1 MCIYMYVLAHPA
13 LLLNIVYMYAS
24 PNPAPPPPPPSSR
37 YSWFADL
44 NLRWYAVPAV
54 SCLMLD
60 IGGLEFTAAP
70 FNGWYMS
77 SEIGARNFGD
87 EYRYNLLKVRN
98 AMRLEG

>member
-1 MCIYMYVLAHPA
+1 MFCPHSTPFF
-13 LLLNIVYMYAS
+13 
-24 PNPAPPPPPPSSR
+24 R
-37 YSWFADL
+37 YSWFTDL

-87 EYRYNLLKVRN
+87 EYRYNLLKVRKTQDN
-98 AMRLEG
+98 NGLCIGT

>member
-1 MCIYMYVLAHPA
+1 MEAMIKDSFGTHLDTI
-13 LLLNIVYMYAS
+13 L
-24 PNPAPPPPPPSSR
+24 PPTPPTCFR

-44 NLRWYAVPAV
+44 DLRWYALPAV

-87 EYRYNLLKVRN
+87 EYRYNLLKVRKIQR
-98 AMRLEG
+98 RLGGQ